1 MPLTSL
7 KQETKAMSSLDG
19 AAATARGEPM
29 TESYPPSNLDAL
41 TLRENAERAAYQI
54 RLAAYQARCGE
65 ASADVAAMMSPVT
78 IQEEDWFGFAPDGL
92 PLAGRH
98 YEEVRR
104 DDDDDIDLNIP
115 LIEGM
120 ARAGLLQI
128 VTARAGGKLVG
139 YLVFILSPS
148 LVSRSEMEAV
158 QSPFYVLPEW
168 RGWTG
173 LALHRE
179 SIRLLKEKGVKRLT
193 LRSGVRGVGSRQDT
207 LFRRISAQP
216 DGRMWTLMI
225 GEE

>member
-1 MPLTSL
+1 MPLPGL

-19 AAATARGEPM
+19 AATTSRGEPM
-29 TESYPPSNLDAL
+29 TESYPPSDLDAL

-65 ASADVAAMMSPVT
+65 ASADVAAM
-78 IQEEDWFGFAPDGL
+78 IQEEDWFAFAPDGL

-216 DGRMWTLMI
+216 DGRMWTLKI